1 MKKLHLGC
9 GRNMIGGW
17 INTDLNMIK
26 FPSGPKHLDVT
37 DKFSIREKR
46 KDDIIIDDNS
56 IDYIF
61 SEHLIEHL
69 TYQEGKFMLEECFR
83 VLKVGGKIR
92 ISTPDLKF
100 LIDIYTDDK
109 TDLQKRYIDY
119 SVNHRAFDISIVTDT
134 FIINNYV
141 RCWGH
146 TFIYDEKT
154 LKSLFE
160 SIGFSNVKSCLIA
173 ESEDENLKDLENI
186 NDEMNRGLG
195 QTKEFLQ
202 LETFTL
208 EAKK

>member
-1 MKKLHLGC
+1 MIKLHLGC
-9 GRNMIGGW
+9 GRNTIGGW
-17 INTDLNMIK
+17 INTDFDTRKHPDVKN
-26 FPSGPKHLDVT
+26 HLDVT
-37 DKFSIREKR
+37 DKFSIREKG

-56 IDYIF
+56 VDYIF
-61 SEHLIEHL
+61 SEHMIEHL

-100 LIDIYTDDK
+100 LIDLYTDDK

-119 SVNHRAFDISIVTDT
+119 TVNHRAYNVSIGIDT

-141 RCWGH
+141 RDWGH
-146 TFIYDEKT
+146 IFIYDEKT

-160 SIGFSNVKSCLIA
+160 SVGFSDVKSYLIS
-173 ESEDENLKDLENI
+173 ESEDENLKNLENI
-186 NDEMNRGLG
+186 NDSENRGQG

-208 EAKK
+208 EATK

>member
-1 MKKLHLGC
+1 MIKLHLGC
-9 GRNMIGGW
+9 GRNVLGGW
-17 INTDLNMIK
+17 INTDLDMVK
-26 FPSGPKHLDVT
+26 FPSKVKHLDVT
-37 DKFSIREKR
+37 DKFVIGGKGE
-46 KDDIIIDDNS
+46 DDIIIDDNS
-56 IDYIF
+56 VDYVF
-61 SEHLIEHL
+61 SEHMIEHL

-109 TDLQKRYIDY
+109 TDFQKEYIDF
-119 SVNHRAFDISIVTDT
+119 SVKHEAYGVSIGTDT
-134 FIINNYV
+134 FIINNFV
-141 RCWGH
+141 RAWGH
-146 TFIYDEKT
+146 IFIYDEKT

-173 ESEDENLKDLENI
+173 ESEDENLKNLENI
-186 NDEMNRGLG
+186 NDSENRGQG

-208 EAKK
+208 EAEK

>member
-1 MKKLHLGC
+1 MIKLHLGC
-9 GRNMIGGW
+9 GRNILGGW
-17 INTDLNMIK
+17 INTDFDMAK
-26 FPSGPKHLDVT
+26 FPSGVKHLDVT
-37 DKFSIREKR
+37 DKFVIREGR

-56 IDYIF
+56 VDYIF
-61 SEHLIEHL
+61 SEHMIEHL

-109 TDLQKRYIDY
+109 TDFQKEYIDY
-119 SVNHRAFDISIVTDT
+119 SVNHEAYDVPIGTDT

-141 RCWGH
+141 RSWGH
-146 TFIYDEKT
+146 IFIYDEKT

-160 SIGFSNVKSCLIA
+160 SIGFFDVKSYLIT
-173 ESEDENLKDLENI
+173 ESEDENLKNLEHITDEINI
-186 NDEMNRGLG
+186 NQG